1 MYNAEMVMLEKLNP
15 SHCYA
20 AGPSGGLKPFCSCT
34 KVHWT
39 FSKGTH
45 DRSRGHGRPRF
56 FRHHHLHQYE
66 LIVSVKQCNGLHS
79 CEKLLQKVAFVWRV
93 DGVTLESEAHQKR
106 IYLKDS
112 LQIRKDWNGTAST

>member
-1 MYNAEMVMLEKLNP
+1 MVIFEKLNP
-15 SHCYA
+15 SHCKA
-20 AGPSGGLKPFCSCT
+20 AGPSGRLKPFCSCT

-39 FSKGTH
+39 FSKGTY

-56 FRHHHLHQYE
+56 FKYHHSLLL
-66 LIVSVKQCNGLHS
+66 LIVPVKQCNGLHS
-79 CEKLLQKVAFVWRV
+79 CEKLLQEVAFVWRV

-112 LQIRKDWNGTAST
+112 LQIRKDRNRTAST